1 MITNK
6 PLVCAFASEDH
17 FLSVTVDSPRK
28 LEKCSARRVYH
39 RSFRGG
45 NQFWIRRNCVLIPKL
60 LYNRLL
66 CADVPRRQTSRIELI
81 KLRIVYTHSVRVDCR
96 PVYMAGQRQNHA
108 RIDTTGKIGANR
120 DVSAQPF

>member
-17 FLSVTVDSPRK
+17 FLSVTVDSPRE
-28 LEKCSARRVYH
+28 LEKCSAGRVYH

-60 LYNRLL
+60 LYNRRL
-66 CADVPRRQTSRIELI
+66 CADVPRRQASRIELI
-81 KLRIVYTHSVRVDCR
+81 NTYTVRVDCR
-96 PVYMAGQRQNHA
+96 PVYVAGQRQNNA
-108 RIDTTGKIGANR
+108 
-120 DVSAQPF
+120 